1 MNVFPCL
8 SAYSIFLM
16 KIRGLCVL
24 YFSDENTWAL
34 CTTLSLILCFL
45 WNARGGEGYS
55 GFHVTG
61 MIGDFFFWFEIFDSG
76 IF

>member
-1 MNVFPCL
+1 MGFVYNTFTD
-8 SAYSIFLM
+8 LM
-16 KIRGLCVL
+16 FV
-24 YFSDENTWAL
+24 
-34 CTTLSLILCFL
+34 

-76 IF
+76 IFQDIFFMGLIK